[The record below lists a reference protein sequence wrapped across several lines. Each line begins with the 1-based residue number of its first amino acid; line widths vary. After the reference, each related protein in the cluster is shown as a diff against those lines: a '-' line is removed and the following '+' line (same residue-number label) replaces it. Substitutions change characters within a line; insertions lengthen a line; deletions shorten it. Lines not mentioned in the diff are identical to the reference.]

1 MHEKLKNIF
10 LLVLLILLQACS
22 GGKIGN
28 FLESS
33 FQNIDVKEI
42 KNKENNF
49 LKKNDKISNKQTMI
63 NKNLNQI
70 NKINK
75 DSQNIKYPKK
85 EDLKKEGKSSIK
97 DFIEDDKIQVD
108 RKKSTKV
115 ELNKKRKILKPQSY
129 RITIILNEVDPSS
142 PLEDFSNVL
151 KNSNINFEIE
161 NIQRSPTKKIIK
173 NKI

>member
-1 MHEKLKNIF
+1 MNYQKKIINSKKPLIIIGESFLRIKSAEYLFNSLK
-10 LLVLLILLQACS
+10 
-22 GGKIGN
+22 
-28 FLESS
+28 E
-33 FQNIDVKEI
+33 
-42 KNKENNF
+42 F